1 MLQWFK
7 PKARVAETQES
18 PIVENFTDPDPI
30 YRYFSAMTGIHF
42 DQKESIITPKLI
54 HFAKES
60 ECFSFEGLYEKL
72 QRDQKCKEALINL
85 LTVNET
91 YFFREMGQI
100 EFLGRCLKNNPSPQ
114 RILCAPGSSGE
125 EPYSIAIYLAELGV
139 NLSKMEIVSID
150 INTEVISKGE
160 KGIYPERSLYRLS
173 PELRERY
180 FIFDSNGY
188 RVCDRIQQCV
198 QFRSCNLFESAF
210 NELGLFDVIFSR
222 NMLIYFD
229 KETILRAVDQLRRVA
244 RSENT
249 LFFFGHADIVTQI
262 STLYEHYVEGVKYYT
277 ISPFTFTEKN
287 INDTIRS

>member
-7 PKARVAETQES
+7 PKASIVKIEES
-18 PIVENFTDPDPI
+18 PIVENFTNPDPI
-30 YRYFSAMTGIHF
+30 YHYFSTMTGIDF

-72 QRDQKCKEALINL
+72 QRDHSCQEALINL

-100 EFLGRCLKNNPSPQ
+100 EFLGRCLKDDSSHQ

-125 EPYSIAIYLAELGV
+125 EPYSIAIYLAEQGID
-139 NLSKMEIVSID
+139 LSKVEIISID
-150 INTEVISKGE
+150 INTEVTAKAQIGV
-160 KGIYPERSLYRLS
+160 YPERSLYRLS
-173 PELRERY
+173 PELGERY
-180 FIFDSNGY
+180 FIRESNGY
-188 RVCDRIQQCV
+188 RVCDRIQKCV
-198 QFRSCNLFESAF
+198 QFRSCNLFDSTF
-210 NELGLFDVIFSR
+210 HELGLFDVIFSR

-229 KETILRAVDQLRRVA
+229 KETILRAVNQLIRVA
-244 RSENT
+244 RSGDT

-262 STLYEHYVEGVKYYT
+262 STLHEHYVEGVKYYT
-277 ISPFTFTEKN
+277 ISPLSPL
-287 INDTIRS
+287 TIKKT